1 VTTPREEYDA
11 ASQVPNPRTSNLKK
25 ETEGTMFARL
35 AQITAK
41 PGQASNVSQ
50 AARDR
55 LIPMLKQQP
64 GFIDTLGLN
73 SDTDPNQFVGIT
85 LWNSKEDA
93 EKALASQQGQQFLQS
108 LKPLLQDEPIFRT
121 FNVETS
127 TMHNLGIT
135 RAAASS

>member
-1 VTTPREEYDA
+1 
-11 ASQVPNPRTSNLKK
+11 
-25 ETEGTMFARL
+25 MFARV
-35 AQITAK
+35 AEVTAK

-50 AARDR
+50 ATRER

-73 SDTDPNQFVGIT
+73 SDTDSNHFVGIT
-85 LWNSKEDA
+85 LWKSKEEA
-93 EKALASQQGQQFLQS
+93 EKALASPQGQQFLQFI
-108 LKPLLQDEPIFRT
+108 KPLLQSEPVFRT

-135 RAAASS
+135 RSATSS

>member
-1 VTTPREEYDA
+1 
-11 ASQVPNPRTSNLKK
+11 
-25 ETEGTMFARL
+25 MFARL
-35 AQITAK
+35 VQITAK
-41 PGQASNVSQ
+41 PGQAANVSQ

-85 LWNSKEDA
+85 LWKSKEDA
-93 EKALASQQGQQFLQS
+93 EKAMASQQGQQFLQS
-108 LKPLLQDEPIFRT
+108 IRPLIDGELVFRT
-121 FNVETS
+121 FNVEAS

-135 RAAASS
+135 RAASTT

>member
-1 VTTPREEYDA
+1 MSRPREEYDA
-11 ASQVPNPRTSNLKK
+11 ASQVPTPELQILKK
-25 ETEGTMFARL
+25 ETGDPMFARL

-73 SDTDPNQFVGIT
+73 SDTDPNQLVGIT

-93 EKALASQQGQQFLQS
+93 EKSLASQQGQQFLQS
-108 LKPLLQDEPIFRT
+108 IRPLIQGEPVFRT

-127 TMHNLGIT
+127 TVHNLGIT
-135 RAAASS
+135 KAATSS

>member
-1 VTTPREEYDA
+1 
-11 ASQVPNPRTSNLKK
+11 
-25 ETEGTMFARL
+25 MFARL

-50 AARDR
+50 AARD
-55 LIPMLKQQP
+55 LIPMFKQRP
-64 GFIDTLGLN
+64 GFIDTLGLS
-73 SDTDPNQFVGIT
+73 SDMDPNQFVGII

-108 LKPLLQDEPIFRT
+108 LKPLLQSDPVFRT

-135 RAAASS
+135 RAATSS

>member
-1 VTTPREEYDA
+1 MMPTVRA
-11 ASQVPNPRTSNLKK
+11 AIWESAWRCS
-25 ETEGTMFARL
+25 L
-35 AQITAK
+35 AA
-41 PGQASNVSQ
+41 
-50 AARDR
+50 
-55 LIPMLKQQP
+55 

-85 LWNSKEDA
+85 LWKSKEDA

-108 LKPLLQDEPIFRT
+108 LKPLLQGEPIFRT

-135 RAAASS
+135 RAATSS

>member
-1 VTTPREEYDA
+1 
-11 ASQVPNPRTSNLKK
+11 
-25 ETEGTMFARL
+25 MFARL

-55 LIPMLKQQP
+55 LIPTLKQQP

-73 SDTDPNQFVGIT
+73 SDTDPNQLVGIT

-93 EKALASQQGQQFLQS
+93 EKSLASQQGQQFLQS
-108 LKPLLQDEPIFRT
+108 IRPLIQGEPVFRT

-127 TMHNLGIT
+127 TVHNLGIT
-135 RAAASS
+135 KAATSS